1 MRTQEE
7 VVEATNEDYSPIS
20 WARWATPRRLIVFL
34 LEWLGAFALLAV
46 FVSNPFRS
54 EPSAGA
60 TPDYAKVMFLHGL
73 LIGMV
78 GLFAM
83 LTLQVL
89 KVRSMHAR
97 VWISAGVV
105 AATVLAS
112 VGGIFDNK
120 IPGAEV
126 AMWTQIFGFFALDEI
141 LVVMVYAIVREY
153 KRGVLVAG
161 RLPVLVAA
169 LAAASMFGAAIM
181 GHLAGWLME
190 FGEAPGFVAS
200 YRSFAGFAKVDDW
213 TGAMVGSHSHEM
225 AVSAMAL
232 VVTLAAVQFGYK
244 NLAGAT
250 RNVARVGMAMIAVGV
265 VGTTA
270 LYLLGGFSTI
280 AVPGFL
286 TDGFT
291 FTNGSIPPDDLFAGI
306 MMMGGGVVVMAA
318 FLKSLVHSP
327 VRLAAAWAWVL
338 SFATVA
344 VAGYAIEVNTA
355 NYFGGGDPKAAGA
368 AGDAIFTWMHQD
380 VGLFLLPTILAV
392 MLVVELLVSSKARS
406 KVIGLAAIGGTT
418 LLFLGGMVWVFVSP
432 TLFGAGYIIS
442 TAGLLV
448 VGATL
453 LATVHY
459 SLVGHHPGQAKV
471 VPPSRAAH
479 PHAV

>member
-1 MRTQEE
+1 MMRTQEE
-7 VVEATNEDYSPIS
+7 VAEATNEDFSPMS
-20 WARWATPRRLIVFL
+20 WARWATPRRLIVL
-34 LEWLGAFALLAV
+34 VIQWLTAFALLSL
-46 FVSNPFRS
+46 FISNPFRS

-78 GLFAM
+78 GLFAL

-105 AATVLAS
+105 VATVLAS

-141 LVVMVYAIVREY
+141 LFVMVYAIVAEY

-161 RLPVLVAA
+161 RLPVVVAA

-200 YRSFAGFAKVDDW
+200 YRSFAGFAKLDDW
-213 TGAMVGSHSHEM
+213 TGALVGSHSHEM

-232 VVTLAAVQFGYK
+232 VITLAAVQFGYE
-244 NLAGAT
+244 NLAGVS
-250 RNVARVGMAMIAVGV
+250 RNVARVGMGMIAVGV
-265 VGTTA
+265 VGTSA
-270 LYLLGGFSTI
+270 LYLLGGFSTF

-286 TDGFT
+286 TDGLT

-318 FLKSLVHSP
+318 FVKSLHSP

-355 NYFGGGDPKAAGA
+355 NFFGAGDAKAKGA
-368 AGDAIFTWMHQD
+368 ANDAIFTWMHQD
-380 VGLFLLPTILAV
+380 IGLFLLPTVLAV

-406 KVIGLAAIGGTT
+406 RVIGWAAIGGTT
-418 LLFLGGMVWVFVSP
+418 VLFVGSMVWVFISP
-432 TLFGAGYIIS
+432 ALFGPGYFIS
-442 TAGLLV
+442 AAGLLV
-448 VGATL
+448 VGTTL
-453 LATVHY
+453 LATIHY
-459 SLVGHHPGQAKV
+459 SFVGHHRGQTKV
-471 VPPSRAAH
+471 VAPGTAAH
-479 PHAV
+479 PHTI